1 MLIKYLGPSPVI
13 NVGVKGKVLVHVK
26 DKALDYPDEV
36 AEELLQDKKN
46 NFEAVGNQ
54 KSEVSGNTPVIPE
67 QAGINSDQK
76 AIEKKKAK
84 RSSVNSK

>member
-46 NFEAVGNQ
+46 NFEAIGNQ
-54 KSEVSGNTPVIPE
+54 KSEVSGNT
-67 QAGINSDQK
+67 GINSDQK

-84 RSSVNSK
+84 RSFVNSK

>member
-1 MLIKYLGPSPVI
+1 MLIKYLGPSPAI
-13 NVGVKGKVLVHVK
+13 NVGVKGKVRAHVK

-36 AEELLQDKKN
+36 GEELLQDKKN
-46 NFEAVGNQ
+46 NFEAVENQ
-54 KSEVSGNTPVIPE
+54 KSEVSGNTPGIPE